1 MIRGFT
7 YYNQTTHS
15 FNVDGDHVTP
25 LHVGTWKITVEVHY
39 DMSIWLLEET
49 LGAKQYENSFFL
61 TIVEG
66 EEQEVEAENN
76 NEFDSAWEP
85 FQPNWPDTD
94 AERRQV
100 LPEDFKGQIVRQP

>member
-39 DMSIWLLEET
+39 DKAYRLLSKA
-49 LGAKQYENSFFL
+49 LGVHVFQNSFFL
-61 TIVEG
+61 II
-66 EEQEVEAENN
+66 NDK
-76 NEFDSAWEP
+76 DSDE
-85 FQPNWPDTD
+85 
-94 AERRQV
+94 
-100 LPEDFKGQIVRQP
+100 K

>member
-49 LGAKQYENSFFL
+49 LGAK
-61 TIVEG
+61 
-66 EEQEVEAENN
+66 
-76 NEFDSAWEP
+76 
-85 FQPNWPDTD
+85 
-94 AERRQV
+94 
-100 LPEDFKGQIVRQP
+100 